1 VTSQLK
7 PGKQAKWIA
16 ILRDSIVP
24 AVKQQKGFRGFV
36 VLADP
41 HADRGIAYSLW
52 ETEAD
57 LKATEASG
65 FYQAQIAQLSEVLA
79 TPPLRELGSRRWRR
93 WRACIVRV
101 DGLPR

>member
-1 VTSQLK
+1 MYARVVTSQLK
-7 PGKQAKWIA
+7 PGKRDEWIA

-24 AVKQQKGFRGFV
+24 AVKQQKGFKGFV

-41 HADRGIAYSLW
+41 NADKGIAYSVW

-65 FYQAQIAQLSEVLA
+65 FYQEQIAKLSEVHA
-79 TPPLRELGSRRWRR
+79 MPPLREICELSVL
-93 WRACIVRV
+93 A
-101 DGLPR
+101 